1 MFRSFGKL
9 FFILAAAAVFAM
21 PAARAD
27 DQVKIG
33 LLFDVTPHDLLTK
46 ISAAAVLI
54 GVAFVAAYV
63 EIYGTA

>member
-33 LLFDVTPHDLLTK
+33 LNYHFYAP
-46 ISAAAVLI
+46 AVI
-54 GVAFVAAYV
+54 AKY
-63 EIYGTA
+63 